1 VSDVASPAVSLP
13 LAGHCAVV
21 TGGGGGIGS
30 AAARALAAGGMFVHV
45 ADYRL
50 EPATAVAGQIASEG
64 GAAMAHN
71 ADVSAADEVARLFD
85 EVAAAGHQPDVLVN
99 AAGVI
104 TYAAIPDLA
113 LTDLSRMVDVNLVGT
128 FLCLQEAARRMEP
141 LGRGR
146 IINIA
151 STASFVAPRLAAA
164 AYSMTKGGVRQ
175 LTVAAAAELAG
186 SGILV
191 NAVAPGTTR
200 TAFVQGSLSSAEQE
214 AAAAAKVPLGRVAE
228 PEDITGAIL
237 FFASRF
243 ADYITGQTLLID
255 GGRTTRSA

>member
-1 VSDVASPAVSLP
+1 MSEGANLAVRMS
-13 LAGHCAVV
+13 LAGQCAVV

-30 AAARALAAGGMFVHV
+30 AAARALAAAGVFVHV
-45 ADYRL
+45 ADYRY
-50 EPATAVAGQIASEG
+50 EPAAAVAARITNAG
-64 GAAMAHN
+64 GAAMPHA
-71 ADVSAADEVARLFD
+71 ADVSSADAVAGLFGQV
-85 EVAAAGHQPDVLVN
+85 ESAGHSPDILIN

-104 TYAAIPDLA
+104 TYGAIPDLPQA
-113 LTDLSRMVDVNLVGT
+113 DLSRMVDVNLTGT
-128 FLCLQEAARRMEP
+128 FLCLQEAARRMAP

-151 STASFVAPRLAAA
+151 STASFVAPRLLAA

-175 LTVAAAAELAG
+175 LTVAAAAELAA

-200 TAFVQGSLSSAEQE
+200 TAFVQGSLASAKQE
-214 AAAAAKVPLGRVAE
+214 AVAAAKVPLGRVAE
-228 PEDITGAIL
+228 PDDITGAIL
-237 FFASRF
+237 FFASHF
-243 ADYITGQTLLID
+243 ADYITGQTLLVD